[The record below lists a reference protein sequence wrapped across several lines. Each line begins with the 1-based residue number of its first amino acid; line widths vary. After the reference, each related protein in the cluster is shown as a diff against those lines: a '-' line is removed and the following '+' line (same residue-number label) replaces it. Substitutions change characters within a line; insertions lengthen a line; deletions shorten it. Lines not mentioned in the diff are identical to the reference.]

1 MKGAL
6 AVAEEQHADEAEILQ
21 TILSALRPLDSE
33 DRKRILV
40 TVATF
45 YQLDA
50 SGLRTTPSTSASTQ
64 DSTTR
69 IPFSSGEST
78 TPKEF
83 LVEKRPGTDVERVA
97 CLAYYLTHYKNQPKF
112 KTLDISKLN
121 TDAAQ
126 PKFANTAVAVKNAIR
141 LGYLAPASQGMRQLS
156 AAGEQFVRA
165 LPDRAAARNIMASLR
180 PRKTRKRR
188 SSESQEKTSANE

>member
-1 MKGAL
+1 M
-6 AVAEEQHADEAEILQ
+6 AEEQHADEAEILQ